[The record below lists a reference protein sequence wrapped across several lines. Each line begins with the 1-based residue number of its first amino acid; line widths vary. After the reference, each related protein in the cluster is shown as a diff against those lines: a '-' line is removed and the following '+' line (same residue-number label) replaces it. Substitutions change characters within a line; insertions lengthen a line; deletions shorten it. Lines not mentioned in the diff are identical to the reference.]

1 MDRKKLTSSFSL
13 SEQIPWS
20 CPTCHKGVL
29 KILEDS
35 FQRMETARSHAIHA
49 YHRQHVPE
57 HIEYLYSCLFQCS
70 NRICNDVVSS
80 SGVGF
85 VDFVNYE
92 IDDDGYHSS
101 IYGDY
106 FKPRYFEP
114 ALDLISIP
122 DNCPNSILEPLRES
136 FKLFFTSLGAS
147 ANNARIAIE
156 VLLTELGVPDK
167 RPDGGFIKLH
177 KRIESIP
184 PDYAHVKDMLEAVK
198 WVGNAGSHHSGAKPD
213 IEDLLDTYE
222 LIEHVLEEVYASRR
236 KRLSAIAA
244 RINKNKGPGK

>member
-13 SEQIPWS
+13 SEQIPWA

-29 KILEDS
+29 KILEGS

-49 YHRQHVPE
+49 YHRQYVPQHV
-57 HIEYLYSCLFQCS
+57 EYVYSCLFQCS
-70 NRICNDVVSS
+70 NRTCNDVVSS

-92 IDDDGYHSS
+92 LDDDGYYSS

-106 FKPRYFEP
+106 FRPRNFEP
-114 ALDLISIP
+114 ALNLISIP
-122 DNCPNSILEPLRES
+122 DNCPNTILEPLRES
-136 FKLFFTSLGAS
+136 FKLFFNSLGAS

-167 RPDGGFIKLH
+167 RHDGGFIKLH

-184 PDYAHVKDMLEAVK
+184 PAYAHVKDMLEAVK
-198 WVGNAGSHHSGAKPD
+198 WIGNAGSHHSGAKPD
-213 IEDLLDTYE
+213 IEDVLDTYE
-222 LIEHVLEEVYASRR
+222 LIEHVLEEIYAP
-236 KRLSAIAA
+236 RLGRLIAIAEK
-244 RINKNKGPGK
+244 INKNKGP